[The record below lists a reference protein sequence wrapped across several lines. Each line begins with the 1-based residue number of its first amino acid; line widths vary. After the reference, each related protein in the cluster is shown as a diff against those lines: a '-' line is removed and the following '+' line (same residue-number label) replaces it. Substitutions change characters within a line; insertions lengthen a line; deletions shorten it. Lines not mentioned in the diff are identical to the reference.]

1 MLPSVFLEDAP
12 YVKDILKAVPGFYD
26 CWLLALEWLGIYLN
40 EMDIVAS
47 DRLPV
52 RPDLR

>member
-12 YVKDILKAVPGFYD
+12 YVKDILKAVPGI
-26 CWLLALEWLGIYLN
+26 WLLALEWLRIYLN
-40 EMDIVAS
+40 EMDVVAS

-52 RPDLR
+52 RLDLR